1 VNSGVY
7 IGTLCLGGTQ
17 GALAE
22 DCVKAY
28 TLFDLNAGYRLPG
41 NMRHTTLQLSVTNLF
56 NESYRPF
63 PGTPNIGRML
73 LARVKYDF

>member
-1 VNSGVY
+1 
-7 IGTLCLGGTQ
+7 
-17 GALAE
+17 
-22 DCVKAY
+22 
-28 TLFDLNAGYRLPG
+28 
-41 NMRHTTLQLSVTNLF
+41 VTNLF